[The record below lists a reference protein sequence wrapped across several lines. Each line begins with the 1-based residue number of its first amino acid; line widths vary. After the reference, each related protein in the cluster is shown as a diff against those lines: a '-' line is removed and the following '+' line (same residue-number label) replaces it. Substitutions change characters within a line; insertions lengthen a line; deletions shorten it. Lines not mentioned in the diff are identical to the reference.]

1 VTTTPAPPPTHLR
14 DARLHKALEHAPDA
28 HAAAPAAIR
37 EAILLQAR
45 QARQAQHAAPPPSA
59 SATAAPASPWWMRML
74 ASPPRARRPWN
85 AAFASVLLAGV
96 VVGLWWDREVPGPQP
111 DTGTRDLP
119 AAAPPRAFEAPA
131 PSRPP
136 SQAPAPAST
145 PAPGLTEAREAT
157 RPPPSAPAPLPPRRG
172 DATGAA
178 RERMSPQADAARP
191 QQEAAVP
198 IAKPPQRNA
207 AAPGAEPQPP
217 SASVPGAMAP
227 QQSAAAPRAMPA
239 QSSPAAAPQRSRE
252 PQSAPAAQD
261 GMATDAA
268 RPSASTEAPGRS
280 SGDGLG
286 NALRSS
292 RIAPAPAA
300 PSVPPAAAPP
310 PPADADA
317 NTSLRSAR
325 QASVQPPAASPHA
338 SAWAALQVLP
348 DAGQTRPR
356 SAVPP
361 DVRQAIETMLD
372 TGPTAVPA
380 DDPVL
385 LRILLLQSG
394 GQPLGWLD
402 LSSHSVRWTPANA
415 SLPRAFA
422 ARVEPALSLR
432 VREGLAVK

>member
-1 VTTTPAPPPTHLR
+1 VVTTPARSPTHLR

-45 QARQAQHAAPPPSA
+45 QARQARQAQHAATPLPA
-59 SATAAPASPWWMRML
+59 SATAASAAPWWQRML

-172 DATGAA
+172 EAKGAA
-178 RERMSPQADAARP
+178 PERQGEANGAAS
-191 QQEAAVP
+191 E
-198 IAKPPQRNA
+198 
-207 AAPGAEPQPP
+207 
-217 SASVPGAMAP
+217 
-227 QQSAAAPRAMPA
+227 
-239 QSSPAAAPQRSRE
+239 RSRE
-252 PQSAPAAQD
+252 PQSGPAAQD

-268 RPSASTEAPGRS
+268 RPSASTEAPRRS

-300 PSVPPAAAPP
+300 RSVPPAAAPP
-310 PPADADA
+310 APADADA

-325 QASVQPPAASPHA
+325 QPSVQPPAASPHA

-348 DAGQTRPR
+348 DAGQARPR

-380 DDPVL
+380 DDPVRL
-385 LRILLLQSG
+385 QILLLQSG

-402 LSSHSVRWTPANA
+402 LSSHSLRWTPAGA

>member
-1 VTTTPAPPPTHLR
+1 MTTPAPPPTHLR

-28 HAAAPAAIR
+28 HAAAPAPIR
-37 EAILLQAR
+37 EAILR
-45 QARQAQHAAPPPSA
+45 QARQAHVARHAATPPSA
-59 SATAAPASPWWMRML
+59 SATAAPASPWWKRML

-111 DTGTRDLP
+111 DTSTRDLP
-119 AAAPPRAFEAPA
+119 AATPPRALEAPA
-131 PSRPP
+131 PARPP

-145 PAPGLTEAREAT
+145 PAPALTEAREAI
-157 RPPPSAPAPLPPRRG
+157 RPPPPAQAPMPERRG
-172 DATGAA
+172 DAKGAA
-178 RERMSPQADAARP
+178 PERQEEAKGATPERQEEAKGATPAR
-191 QQEAAVP
+191 QEE
-198 IAKPPQRNA
+198 AKG
-207 AAPGAEPQPP
+207 AAPER
-217 SASVPGAMAP
+217 PGQAKG
-227 QQSAAAPRAMPA
+227 
-239 QSSPAAAPQRSRE
+239 AAPQRSRE

-268 RPSASTEAPGRS
+268 RPSASTEEPRRS

-292 RIAPAPAA
+292 RVAPAPAA
-300 PSVPPAAAPP
+300 PGAPPAAAPF

-317 NTSLRSAR
+317 NANMRSAR
-325 QASVQPPAASPHA
+325 QASAQPPAATPHA
-338 SAWAALQVLP
+338 ASWAALQVLP
-348 DAGQTRPR
+348 EAGQARPR

-361 DVRQAIETMLD
+361 DVRQAIESMLD

-385 LRILLLQSG
+385 LQILLLQGG

-402 LSSHSVRWTPANA
+402 LSSHSLRWTPAGA

-432 VREGLAVK
+432 VRQGLAVK

>member
-1 VTTTPAPPPTHLR
+1 MTTPAPPPTHLR

-28 HAAAPAAIR
+28 HPAAPAPIR
-37 EAILLQAR
+37 EAILR
-45 QARQAQHAAPPPSA
+45 QARQAHVARHAATPPSA

-119 AAAPPRAFEAPA
+119 AATPPRALEAPA

-145 PAPGLTEAREAT
+145 PAPALTEAREAT
-157 RPPPSAPAPLPPRRG
+157 RPPPPAQAPMPERRG
-172 DATGAA
+172 DAKGAA
-178 RERMSPQADAARP
+178 PERQEEAKGATPAR
-191 QQEAAVP
+191 QEE
-198 IAKPPQRNA
+198 AKG
-207 AAPGAEPQPP
+207 AAPER
-217 SASVPGAMAP
+217 PGQAKG
-227 QQSAAAPRAMPA
+227 
-239 QSSPAAAPQRSRE
+239 AAPQRSRE

-268 RPSASTEAPGRS
+268 RPSASTEEPRRS

-300 PSVPPAAAPP
+300 PGAPPAAAPF

-317 NTSLRSAR
+317 NANMRSAR
-325 QASVQPPAASPHA
+325 QASAQPPAATPHA
-338 SAWAALQVLP
+338 ASWAALQVLP
-348 DAGQTRPR
+348 EAGQVRPR

-361 DVRQAIETMLD
+361 DVRHAIESMLD

-385 LRILLLQSG
+385 LQILLLQGG

-402 LSSHSVRWTPANA
+402 LSSHSLRWTPAGA

-432 VREGLAVK
+432 VRQGLALK